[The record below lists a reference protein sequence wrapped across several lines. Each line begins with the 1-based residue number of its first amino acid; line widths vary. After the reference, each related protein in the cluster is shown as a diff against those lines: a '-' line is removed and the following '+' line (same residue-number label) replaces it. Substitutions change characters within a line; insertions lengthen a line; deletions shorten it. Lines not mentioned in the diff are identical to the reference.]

1 MSIQYQFGIIQ
12 KVQMSPILQTS
23 FLPWTFLPVTTRPG
37 QALVCCLI
45 FSYLSNFEHG
55 VWNFKCKFKKWTKLF
70 QSLNK
75 GTKHLPIQD
84 FKMTKSHFEVRRK
97 HWWFSNHV
105 NCKQQCMQ
113 VFSTI
118 IRKKILLINLN
129 LLLLSYLCNLFQA
142 RAMSHCKICT

>member
-1 MSIQYQFGIIQ
+1 MSDPLNHLVSIWHHLEGSDVPY
-12 KVQMSPILQTS
+12 STNH
-23 FLPWTFLPVTTRPG
+23 FL
-37 QALVCCLI
+37 ALDFFASCCLI

-105 NCKQQCMQ
+105 NCK
-113 VFSTI
+113 
-118 IRKKILLINLN
+118 
-129 LLLLSYLCNLFQA
+129 
-142 RAMSHCKICT
+142 